1 MLFLCPFSYK
11 LCLIL
16 FGHTAIMYQYRWTLW
31 GTRGDIVMVHIVPIS
46 PPLFFRPPK
55 FIVWVV
61 FWYFDF
67 CHLRVKNKGA
77 VSHRYFRNHV
87 KTYGQVLFS
96 VIFPKSRLYIGRS
109 CRTDPAP
116 FRFSPNTCLLK
127 ALCRCKDLN
136 LASYPDSQRLRI
148 EHCGLYQVTH
158 TSAAK
163 MEVFSLP
170 WNNPRKKTWLRIKDE
185 PNS

>member
-1 MLFLCPFSYK
+1 MLFLHSFSHK

-31 GTRGDIVMVHIVPIS
+31 GTRGDIIMIHIVPIS

-61 FWYFDF
+61 SWYFDF

-77 VSHRYFRNHV
+77 VSHRYSRNHV

-96 VIFPKSRLYIGRS
+96 AIFPKSRLYNREVLSNRPRS
-109 CRTDPAP
+109 F
-116 FRFSPNTCLLK
+116 FRFSPNTCYKSIVPLQGFEPCFVL
-127 ALCRCKDLN
+127 
-136 LASYPDSQRLRI
+136 RLFNQICTPYTKWR
-148 EHCGLYQVTH
+148 VS
-158 TSAAK
+158 SAANGDFRCLEITPEK
-163 MEVFSLP
+163 LGYAFFNRL
-170 WNNPRKKTWLRIKDE
+170 KT
-185 PNS
+185 NS

>member
-1 MLFLCPFSYK
+1 MF
-11 LCLIL
+11 
-16 FGHTAIMYQYRWTLW
+16 QYRWILR
-31 GTRGDIVMVHIVPIS
+31 GTRCNIVMVHIVPIS

-61 FWYFDF
+61 SWYFDF

-77 VSHRYFRNHV
+77 VSHGYSRNHV

-96 VIFPKSRLYIGRS
+96 AIFPSPYYIVGRS

-136 LASYPDSQRLRI
+136 LASSYACLSNLTHLIPNDVCHQRRI
-148 EHCGLYQVTH
+148 RF
-158 TSAAK
+158 AALK
-163 MEVFSLP
+163 R
-170 WNNPRKKTWLRIKDE
+170 NKTWLRIKDE

>member
-16 FGHTAIMYQYRWTLW
+16 FGHTAIMYQYRWALW
-31 GTRGDIVMVHIVPIS
+31 GTRGDIVMIHIVPIS

-61 FWYFDF
+61 IWYFDF

-116 FRFSPNTCLLK
+116 FLGFRQIPAYKSIVPLQGFEPCFVPRLS
-127 ALCRCKDLN
+127 RC
-136 LASYPDSQRLRI
+136 LRI
-148 EHCGLYQVTH
+148 WALWLIPGDPHISG
-158 TSAAK
+158 
-163 MEVFSLP
+163 VFVSLP
-170 WNNPRKKTWLRIKDE
+170 WNEIKRGYA
-185 PNS
+185 

>member
-1 MLFLCPFSYK
+1 MLFLCPFFYK

-31 GTRGDIVMVHIVPIS
+31 STRGYIVMIHIVPIS

-61 FWYFDF
+61 SWYFDF
-67 CHLRVKNKGA
+67 CHLQVKNKGA

-96 VIFPKSRLYIGRS
+96 ATFPKSRLYIGRS

-136 LASYPDSQRLRI
+136 LASSYACLTKSYTPYTKWRAS
-148 EHCGLYQVTH
+148 
-158 TSAAK
+158 SAAK
-163 MEVFSLP
+163 GDFRCLEITPEKLGYA
-170 WNNPRKKTWLRIKDE
+170 
-185 PNS
+185 

>member
-1 MLFLCPFSYK
+1 MLFLCSFSYK

-116 FRFSPNTCLLK
+116 FRFSPNTCYKSIVPLQGFEPCFVLR
-127 ALCRCKDLN
+127 LFN
-136 LASYPDSQRLRI
+136 QSYTPYTKWR
-148 EHCGLYQVTH
+148 VP
-158 TSAAK
+158 SAANESFRCLEITPEK
-163 MEVFSLP
+163 RGYAFL
-170 WNNPRKKTWLRIKDE
+170 NRLKT
-185 PNS
+185 NS